1 MNAILEN
8 IMTRRSCRAFE
19 KRRIP
24 DADLEQILTAAVY
37 APTAM
42 NRQTWRFTVLRD
54 ADRIAQLARAV
65 GAAIGREGY
74 DFYQPD
80 TLVIVSNVR
89 TNANAIADAGCAMQ
103 NIMLMAHSLGV
114 ASCWINQMKDTNGD
128 PAVRA
133 LLESLLDRSTLLCAA
148 AASQCISNVPAAILL
163 SGFTGDWQ
171 GLLAGVNIGG
181 LGTPVA
187 SLASLISLRL
197 YLKEPGARARRFLS
211 VFTLVNVAGLA
222 LLLGVAA
229 LLF

>member
-74 DFYQPD
+74 NFY
-80 TLVIVSNVR
+80 
-89 TNANAIADAGCAMQ
+89 
-103 NIMLMAHSLGV
+103 
-114 ASCWINQMKDTNGD
+114 
-128 PAVRA
+128 
-133 LLESLLDRSTLLCAA
+133 
-148 AASQCISNVPAAILL
+148 
-163 SGFTGDWQ
+163 
-171 GLLAGVNIGG
+171 
-181 LGTPVA
+181 
-187 SLASLISLRL
+187 
-197 YLKEPGARARRFLS
+197 EPTRW
-211 VFTLVNVAGLA
+211 
-222 LLLGVAA
+222 
-229 LLF
+229 

>member
-54 ADRIAQLARAV
+54 ADKIAQLARAV
-65 GAAIGREGY
+65 GTVIGREGY

-133 LLESLLDRSTLLCAA
+133 LLDGYGVPADHDVQCCAA
-148 AASQCISNVPAAILL
+148 LGYGSPAREIEHSMAAVHY
-163 SGFTGDWQ
+163 
-171 GLLAGVNIGG
+171 V
-181 LGTPVA
+181 
-187 SLASLISLRL
+187 
-197 YLKEPGARARRFLS
+197 
-211 VFTLVNVAGLA
+211 
-222 LLLGVAA
+222 
-229 LLF
+229 

>member
-54 ADRIAQLARAV
+54 ADKIAQLARAV
-65 GAAIGREGY
+65 GTAIGREGY

-133 LLESLLDRSTLLCAA
+133 AGRLRRAGRPRRAVLRGAG
-148 AASQCISNVPAAILL
+148 I
-163 SGFTGDWQ
+163 WQ
-171 GLLAGVNIGG
+171 PCPRNRAQHDGG
-181 LGTPVA
+181 T
-187 SLASLISLRL
+187 LRL
-197 YLKEPGARARRFLS
+197 MEKPKRF
-211 VFTLVNVAGLA
+211 TEKP
-222 LLLGVAA
+222 
-229 LLF
+229 

>member
-65 GAAIGREGY
+65 GTAIGREGY

-133 LLESLLDRSTLLCAA
+133 LLDGYGVPDDHDVQCCAA
-148 AASQCISNVPAAILL
+148 LGYGSPAREIEHSMAAVHY
-163 SGFTGDWQ
+163 
-171 GLLAGVNIGG
+171 V
-181 LGTPVA
+181 
-187 SLASLISLRL
+187 
-197 YLKEPGARARRFLS
+197 
-211 VFTLVNVAGLA
+211 
-222 LLLGVAA
+222 
-229 LLF
+229 

>member
-42 NRQTWRFTVLRD
+42 NRQTWRFTVPSGRGACTGL
-54 ADRIAQLARAV
+54 RIAQLARAV

-74 DFYQPD
+74 NFYEPD
-80 TLVIVSNVR
+80 TLVIVSNLK

-133 LLESLLDRSTLLCAA
+133 LLDGYGVPADHDVQCCAA
-148 AASQCISNVPAAILL
+148 LGYGNPAREIEHSMAAVHY
-163 SGFTGDWQ
+163 
-171 GLLAGVNIGG
+171 V
-181 LGTPVA
+181 
-187 SLASLISLRL
+187 
-197 YLKEPGARARRFLS
+197 
-211 VFTLVNVAGLA
+211 
-222 LLLGVAA
+222 
-229 LLF
+229 